1 MKAGAYS
8 TSNLNHSDTFGTNE
22 FRWQLLDE
30 DKTKWDQLIGA
41 YPGSLIY
48 HHKPWIELLAR
59 AYGLSFSLAS
69 INGDGEALAGCVF
82 AYGKTRF
89 KPRFVSLPFS
99 DECAPLALNREVA
112 DELLTALTLHGP
124 PNATYE
130 IRGVKAKW
138 PWHTVECFANWT
150 LELDRPLARLERGL
164 ASNFRRSVKRAAQ
177 RNIRID
183 RGQDLSY
190 LSRFYRLQL
199 ESRRRHGLP
208 AQPWRFFKL
217 LHEIFSP
224 GGSLEVW
231 IAQENGHDQASAVF
245 LIDGDA
251 VHYKWGARSA
261 DRQSY
266 ANHLMFWKAIEH
278 FAARRRVLDLG
289 RTDVRNHG
297 LMRFKQ
303 ELGAELSP
311 VAFSFYPC
319 APGQISAEVLTGKRR
334 VAAEIL
340 RRMPI
345 FATRLLGEAAYR
357 FFA

>member
-1 MKAGAYS
+1 MELGAYS
-8 TSNLNHSDTFGTNE
+8 VSDLNCSDTLGANE
-22 FRWQLLDE
+22 FQWQLLDE
-30 DKTKWDQLIGA
+30 DKPKWDQLIA
-41 YPGSLIY
+41 ICPRSLIY
-48 HHKPWIELLAR
+48 HHRLWIELLAR
-59 AYGLSFSLAS
+59 AYGLCFWLAS
-69 INGDGEALAGCVF
+69 INGGGEALAGCVF
-82 AYGKTRF
+82 ACGKSRF
-89 KPRFVSLPFS
+89 KPRFISLPFS
-99 DECAPLALNREVA
+99 DECAPLALNREVS
-112 DELLTALTLHGP
+112 DELLAALTLHSP

-130 IRGVKAKW
+130 IRGVKAEW

-150 LELDRPLARLERGL
+150 LELNRPLAVLERGL
-164 ASNFRRSVKRAAQ
+164 ATNFRRSVKRASQ
-177 RNIRID
+177 GNIKID

-224 GGSLEVW
+224 SGSLEVW
-231 IAQENGHDQASAVF
+231 IAQENGCDQASAVF

-266 ANHLMFWKAIEH
+266 ANHLLFWKAIEH
-278 FAARRRVLDLG
+278 FAARGCMLDLG

-303 ELGAELSP
+303 ELGANLSP
-311 VAFSFYPC
+311 VPFSFYPH
-319 APGQISAEVLTGKRR
+319 APSQISAEVLTGKRR

-345 FATRLLGEAAYR
+345 LATRLLGEAAYR